1 MSEVVSAK
9 LDNVKDIITSTIEN
23 KAKLETK
30 REGVAGAKAK
40 GSNSASSFIR
50 TSKILFKPNSINQVK
65 QTELSNFIDLC
76 NDALH
81 FYVVYFAKYYEL
93 DKLLFIGAKD
103 KNNKIFAPNSNLTK
117 LNNIF
122 YELRY
127 DEKKNRD
134 CFGLKLKFYPDEILE
149 ILTNEKAQL
158 SGEAAAKQ
166 TQTATQA
173 QISELSTSSEAAK
186 QAVADVKAKQ
196 EQGFRAIAKLSAR
209 TLKSVKTQAMGIIRS
224 WVQQILQSY
233 QFGYFNR
240 DQYKKSHRKN
250 IRKYCDDKRKVVKN
264 LITGKLRN
272 KGETGAML
280 IDKFEFNSINCQL
293 LRAEIDDSSAQFD
306 LSENSDFDL
315 LFCLNSMYSKSYISE
330 RSARKEQG
338 QSIKNNLS
346 IPLSSHHHFNELKSG
361 IVANVQCKLVEIAKS
376 ILVSKEGI
384 EVRFKFKPL
393 AKKAEFKNKIV
404 GIDQGQRKL
413 FTAVAVEKNT
423 TAGNEDTIGNEK
435 TLKETDLINQSQ
447 CSSYNYRYAQRSTY
461 NEVCDKI
468 ARRQKGSKGF
478 KRAQSHRKNLINQAV
493 NLLSELFGFEDDVAE
508 VHLEKLRR
516 LGEGKKKSRKLQA
529 FNYADL
535 RHKLERKCQ
544 ETNVMFTETSNAYRS
559 QRCSLCGFVHKKN
572 RLNGGEEFKCIK
584 CGYAADA
591 DYNSAKNQVANL
603 LPIYANKQNRK
614 RYSSLAR
621 TTGFYWLCET
631 KLE

>member
-1 MSEVVSAK
+1 M
-9 LDNVKDIITSTIEN
+9 
-23 KAKLETK
+23 
-30 REGVAGAKAK
+30 
-40 GSNSASSFIR
+40 SFIR
-50 TSKILFKPNSINQVK
+50 TSKILFSPNKPNGINHVK
-65 QTELSNFIDLC
+65 QTELSDFIDLC
-76 NDALH
+76 SDALY

-93 DKLLFIGAKD
+93 DKLLFVGTKD

-158 SGEAAAKQ
+158 SGEAAE
-166 TQTATQA
+166 
-173 QISELSTSSEAAK
+173 ISKAAK
-186 QAVADVKAKQ
+186 QAVADAEAKQ
-196 EQGFRAIAKLSAR
+196 EQERCFRATAKLSAR

-250 IRKYCDDKRKVVKN
+250 IRKYCEDKRKVVKKIIRSGEAGASF
-264 LITGKLRN
+264 LIK
-272 KGETGAML
+272 
-280 IDKFEFNSINCQL
+280 KFEFNSINCRL
-293 LRAEIDDSSAQFD
+293 LRAEIDDSFK
-306 LSENSDFDL
+306 LSKNSERCFDL
-315 LFCLNSMYSKSYISE
+315 LFCLNSMYANSYK
-330 RSARKEQG
+330 KEKGIQ
-338 QSIKNNLS
+338 NNHLY
-346 IPLSSHHHFNELKSG
+346 IPLRSHHHFNELKSG
-361 IVANVQCKLVEIAKS
+361 IVANVQCKLIEIGKS

-413 FTAVAVEKNT
+413 FSAVSTSIDANSSKNDNHRYRYL
-423 TAGNEDTIGNEK
+423 A
-435 TLKETDLINQSQ
+435 ETDLKEQLIY
-447 CSSYNYRYAQRSTY
+447 SYAYAHSY

-478 KRAQSHRKNLINQAV
+478 ERAQAHRKNLINQAI
-493 NLLSELFGFEDDVAE
+493 NLLAEIFGFEDDVAE
-508 VHLEKLRR
+508 VRLEKLRR

-544 ETNVMFTETSNAYRS
+544 ETNVQLTETSNAYRS

-572 RLNGGEEFKCIK
+572 RLNGGEEFVCLK
-584 CGYAADA
+584 CGFTLDA
-591 DYNSAKNQVANL
+591 DFNSAINQIAE
-603 LPIYANKQNRK
+603 LPQLYHNRK
-614 RYSSLAR
+614 LYPNNS
-621 TTGFYWLCET
+621 TGFYWLSSGVT
-631 KLE
+631 YLDTTA

>member
-1 MSEVVSAK
+1 MKPTATTSSTEVIDKVTVNSE
-9 LDNVKDIITSTIEN
+9 T
-23 KAKLETK
+23 ET
-30 REGVAGAKAK
+30 ASKAK
-40 GSNSASSFIR
+40 GKASKTTTSFIR
-50 TSKILFKPNSINQVK
+50 TSKILFSPNSINQVK

-76 NDALH
+76 SDALH

-93 DKLLFIGAKD
+93 DKLLFVGAKD
-103 KNNKIFAPNSNLTK
+103 KNNKIFDPNSNLTK

-134 CFGLKLKFYPDEILE
+134 CFGLKLKFYPDEIL
-149 ILTNEKAQL
+149 TNEKN
-158 SGEAAAKQ
+158 SV
-166 TQTATQA
+166 ATPA
-173 QISELSTSSEAAK
+173 PALPPDSLE
-186 QAVADVKAKQ
+186 
-196 EQGFRAIAKLSAR
+196 KLSAR

-240 DQYKKSHRKN
+240 DKYKKLHRKN

-264 LITGKLRN
+264 LIRGTSNKAAKLN
-272 KGETGAML
+272 IEK
-280 IDKFEFNSINCQL
+280 IEFNSINCQL
-293 LRAEIDDSSAQFD
+293 LRAEVDDIQFN

-315 LFCLNSMYSKSYISE
+315 LFCLNSMYAKSYRSE
-330 RSARKEQG
+330 RSVGSVGQEQG
-338 QSIKNNLS
+338 QRQGIKNHLS
-346 IPLSSHHHFNELKSG
+346 IPLCSHHHFNELKSG

-393 AKKAEFKNKIV
+393 AKQDEFKNKIV

-413 FTAVAVEKNT
+413 FSAVSTAVDSNKHDNDAKYRYL
-423 TAGNEDTIGNEK
+423 A
-435 TLKETDLINQSQ
+435 ETDLKEQLNHS
-447 CSSYNYRYAQRSTY
+447 Y

-468 ARRQKGSKGF
+468 SRRQKGSKSF
-478 KRAQSHRKNLINQAV
+478 KRAQEHRKNLINQAV
-493 NLLSELFGFEDDVAE
+493 NLLAEIFGFEDDVTE
-508 VHLEKLRR
+508 VRLEKLRR

-584 CGYAADA
+584 CGYTADA

-603 LPIYANKQNRK
+603 PPIYVNRQNRIS
-614 RYSSLAR
+614 YPNR
-621 TTGFYWLCET
+621 TTGFYWLCERS
-631 KLE
+631 

>member
-1 MSEVVSAK
+1 MNTKSAMKTATTKGSAELIDKVEVNSEA
-9 LDNVKDIITSTIEN
+9 
-23 KAKLETK
+23 ET
-30 REGVAGAKAK
+30 AAK
-40 GSNSASSFIR
+40 GSSYASATSFIR
-50 TSKILFKPNSINQVK
+50 TSKILFRPNGINQGK

-76 NDALH
+76 SNALH

-103 KNNKIFAPNSNLTK
+103 KNNKIFDPNSNLTK

-134 CFGLKLKFYPDEILE
+134 FFGLKLKFYPDEIL
-149 ILTNEKAQL
+149 TDEKN
-158 SGEAAAKQ
+158 SGEAAVKQ

-173 QISELSTSSEAAK
+173 QLSSEA
-186 QAVADVKAKQ
+186 
-196 EQGFRAIAKLSAR
+196 AIAKLSAR

-240 DQYKKSHRKN
+240 EQYKKSHRKN
-250 IRKYCDDKRKVVKN
+250 IRKYCEDKRKVVKN
-264 LITGKLRN
+264 LIRGGAKAKAKLN
-272 KGETGAML
+272 IEK
-280 IDKFEFNSINCQL
+280 IEFNSINCQL
-293 LRAEIDDSSAQFD
+293 LRAEVDNSSAQFD
-306 LSENSDFDL
+306 LSEDSDFDL
-315 LFCLNSMYSKSYISE
+315 LFCLNSMYAKSY
-330 RSARKEQG
+330 RKEQG
-338 QSIKNNLS
+338 KGQGQGIKNNHLY

-361 IVANVQCKLVEIAKS
+361 IVANVQCKLVEIGKS

-393 AKKAEFKNKIV
+393 ARKAEFKNKIV

-413 FTAVAVEKNT
+413 FTAVSVSLET
-423 TAGNEDTIGNEK
+423 NEDTADQVISYAYANEK
-435 TLKETDLINQSQ
+435 TLKETDLKEQLTHS
-447 CSSYNYRYAQRSTY
+447 Y

-468 ARRQKGSKGF
+468 ARRKKGSKGF
-478 KRAQSHRKNLINQAV
+478 KRTQEHRKNLINQAV
-493 NLLSELFGFEDDVAE
+493 NLLSEIFGFEDDIAE
-508 VHLEKLRR
+508 VRLEKLRR

-535 RHKLERKCQ
+535 RHKLDRKCH
-544 ETNVMFTETSNAYRS
+544 ETNVKLTETSNAYRS

-603 LPIYANKQNRK
+603 PPIYVNARQNRNNLSYH
-614 RYSSLAR
+614 RLAR
-621 TTGFYWLCET
+621 TTGFYWLCERSESSD
-631 KLE
+631 K